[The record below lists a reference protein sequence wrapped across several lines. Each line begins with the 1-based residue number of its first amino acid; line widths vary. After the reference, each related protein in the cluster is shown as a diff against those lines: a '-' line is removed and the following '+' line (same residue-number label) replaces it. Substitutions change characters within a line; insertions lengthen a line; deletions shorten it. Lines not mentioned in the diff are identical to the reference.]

1 MFFFT
6 SKYSWVILCPV
17 LSPTCHELTK
27 QTKMAAWWATISL
40 FRFGFTRK
48 SLDTVS
54 KSKNIQATQQLNYT
68 NEPGDER
75 KGESQP
81 EVFAGKSKRDRK
93 YQTSRERDFP
103 WLVHDDEKNTMKCK
117 ICYSFPKIADKSSS
131 LFIGNGAFRRTT
143 IQAHA
148 KSKTRFKCF
157 EANFARE
164 NPGAAPMR
172 TVLRNMNAQVN
183 EKLQKLFNSNYFIS
197 RENLAFARFPQLCK
211 LQMKNGV
218 DLGERN
224 LN

>member
-1 MFFFT
+1 
-6 SKYSWVILCPV
+6 
-17 LSPTCHELTK
+17 
-27 QTKMAAWWATISL
+27 
-40 FRFGFTRK
+40 
-48 SLDTVS
+48 
-54 KSKNIQATQQLNYT
+54 
-68 NEPGDER
+68 
-75 KGESQP
+75 
-81 EVFAGKSKRDRK
+81 
-93 YQTSRERDFP
+93 
-103 WLVHDDEKNTMKCK
+103 MKCK
-117 ICYSFPKIADKSSS
+117 ICCSFPKIADKSSS

-197 RENLAFARFPQLCK
+197 QENLAFARFPQLCK